1 MTQIHPTA
9 IIESGAY
16 IGSNVQIGPYCVI
29 GKSVRIEDDVVLK
42 AHVCI
47 DGHTTI
53 GQATEIFPGA
63 VIGSKTQDLKYR
75 GETTYVEIG
84 KKCQI
89 RECVTINSSCG
100 EGTVVKVGD
109 NCLIMAYCHIAHNC
123 ILEDQVIMVNN
134 ATLAGHIHVGKGAV
148 IGGLSAVHQFS
159 NIGCF
164 SFIGGMSRITHD
176 VLPYS
181 LVAGSPAKVGGL
193 NLIGLKRRGVPLH
206 VRNALSKAFRLIY
219 RESLSLQEAL
229 NQIELTVIDLPEV
242 RQMVSFCLAT
252 KRGLIGMQGINV
264 DPEAASCDAE
274 AEEEKDPTLV

>member
-1 MTQIHPTA
+1 MSQIHPTA
-9 IIESGAY
+9 VIDPGAS

-29 GKSVRIEDDVVLK
+29 GKSVRIEDDVSLK

-47 DGHTTI
+47 EGHTTI
-53 GQATEIFPGA
+53 GQGTEIFPGA
-63 VIGSKTQDLKYR
+63 CIGLKTQDLKYR

-100 EGTVVKVGD
+100 EGTAVKVGD
-109 NCLIMAYCHIAHNC
+109 SCLIMAYCHIAHNC
-123 ILEDQVIMVNN
+123 VLEDQVIMVNN

-159 NIGCF
+159 NIGCY

-193 NLIGLKRRGVPLH
+193 NLVGLKRRGVPLF
-206 VRNALSKAFRLIY
+206 VRNALSRAFRFIY
-219 RESLSLQEAL
+219 REGLALQEAL
-229 NQIELTVIDLPEV
+229 YQIELAVEDLPEV
-242 RQMVSFCLAT
+242 RQMVSFCRET
-252 KRGLIGMQGINV
+252 KRGLIGMQGV
-264 DPEAASCDAE
+264 TADPLECDV
-274 AEEEKDPTLV
+274 EEEKDPTFV